1 MCTFWLV
8 EHEVDTASPRVSA
21 DEGRSQPA
29 DISIATS
36 LPASPEKNVPSSN
49 ERKTPVTAVHE
60 ELSPVSDDLL
70 MKISDFAFKKFAV
83 VSLYKVFSTW
93 THVTMSSGTDD
104 KMKFADFAIKQ
115 FAGVIFTDFFLPGLL

>member
-8 EHEVDTASPRVSA
+8 EHEMDTASPRVSA

-29 DISIATS
+29 VISIATS

-70 MKISDFAFKKFAV
+70 MKIADFAFKKFAV
-83 VSLYKVFSTW
+83 VSLYRVFRA
-93 THVTMSSGTDD
+93 DD
-104 KMKFADFAIKQ
+104 KTKFADFCLGSCDHGAWHCQ
-115 FAGVIFTDFFLPGLL
+115 EN